1 MPTDQPS
8 NSLNTFAELQEF
20 GVAFAHMVAG
30 LAVDPHGYF
39 EKKYTARIEMSESDV
54 EIRGV
59 LAQLIQWAA
68 SSAVSEQSREI
79 LDKQLVKL
87 GMPTVAEL
95 RLQFLP

>member
-1 MPTDQPS
+1 MPSDQPS
-8 NSLNTFAELQEF
+8 KTLETFAELQEF
-20 GVAFAHMVAG
+20 GLTFAHMIAG

-59 LAQLIQWAA
+59 LAQLIQWVA
-68 SSAVSEQSREI
+68 SSAISDQSREM
-79 LDKQLVKL
+79 LDKQLLKL
-87 GMPTVAEL
+87 GMPSVAEL